1 MSEETTPS
9 KWQRFRATL
18 REPYRVVVMNNDT
31 FEERAST
38 RLTLLNIWIIM
49 STIVVLTGLLVFL
62 LLAYTPL
69 NRYIPG
75 YANGATSGEIMEL
88 RDEIAALEQEMAG
101 YERYTQRIQAIIR
114 EEADTSYL
122 AVDDTDT
129 ELDVEE
135 PEPVE
140 RVPEDEQLR
149 NELALSEL
157 RDNESGEGPSVD
169 TSVPLERMFFYTPVS
184 GEISSGFLAVEGH
197 YGVDILAPKNKE
209 IKSVMDGVV
218 IQSDWTLETGNTV
231 GVQHDNNVITFYKH
245 NSVNLKNVG
254 DRVRAGEAIAIIG
267 NTGTLSD
274 GPHLHFELWSQGKPI
289 DPALYVSFN

>member
-38 RLTLLNIWIIM
+38 RLTLLNIWIIL
-49 STIVVLTGLLVFL
+49 STLVVLTGLVVFL

-75 YANGATSGEIMEL
+75 YGAGASAGEIMNL
-88 RDEIAALEQEMAG
+88 RDEIAELEREMAG
-101 YERYTQRIQAIIR
+101 YERYTQRIQAILR

-122 AVDDTDT
+122 AAN
-129 ELDVEE
+129 EAEIDVEE

-149 NELALSEL
+149 NELALNEL
-157 RDNESGEGPSVD
+157 RGTDGEEGPVVE

-184 GEISSGFLAVEGH
+184 GEISSGFLSVEGH

-218 IQSDWTLETGNTV
+218 VQSDWTLETGNTV

-274 GPHLHFELWSQGKPI
+274 GPHLHFELWSQGKPV
-289 DPALYVSFN
+289 DPALYVNFN